1 MKSINN
7 YMTKILEETLLTNDF
22 TFGFEL
28 EAIVSGYS
36 SVLDSVRDYFDSDD
50 YDMDDADSDSTEVLK
65 DYFDSFL
72 YGQFNSHRTNKNISG
87 DSRVHDDSSVQH
99 NDADTDGFTFEYS
112 SPVLKANPEN
122 FARVIHLLKQ
132 MKKDGIYTNNT
143 CGFHHHIK
151 FNGMTP
157 QDLVWIYCN
166 LATDA
171 GIYEQ
176 ITKFKDYDFYDDHF
190 ASFRDI
196 DELGVALINRDFEKA
211 LEYITNEKY
220 RAFRIH
226 PQGTLEWRGPR
237 DFLNGDNFDDIVDF
251 YKLFN
256 ILIRRIK
263 LYMDS
268 KTLIDTTISK
278 KELFDEFK
286 KLYDDPQWSE
296 IVNDSE
302 EDSKSVKK
310 FLYKFSINQYLI
322 FKIMK
327 NPEFSKFFAKIF
339 SYYNYR
345 TQILNDIK
353 KSVDYR
359 FYKPD
364 ELHRIMQYIKE
375 LYKNMSG
382 MDTFHMFHE
391 LSTYR
396 LSKYA
401 FSEKELKEMLESIN
415 KPSQYINTLMS
426 LCEEKIYIDDKN
438 VIYNKLKSM
447 IKGHP
452 EYTSAFVYSLEN
464 WSNSI
469 KLILDDSQLADLILT
484 CIKECDKQFTV
495 YALNSLRNLFG
506 NVIKEYLPDEWNNF
520 LHDLY
525 KNKVINENS
534 YEIFKV

>member
-1 MKSINN
+1 MSIFINN
-7 YMTKILEETLLTNDF
+7 YMTKILEETLLTNEF

-28 EAIVSGYS
+28 EAIVHEDNNIASE
-36 SVLDSVRDYFDSDD
+36 DSWVNGNDD
-50 YDMDDADSDSTEVLK
+50 TEDDIK
-65 DYFDSFL
+65 DYLDSFL
-72 YGQFNSHRTNKNISG
+72 YGEFNSHHTNKNISG

-99 NDADTDGFTFEYS
+99 NDVDVNGFTFEYS
-112 SPVLKANPEN
+112 SPILKANPEN

-171 GIYEQ
+171 GIYDQ

-196 DELGVALINRDFEKA
+196 DNLGSALINRDFEKA
-211 LEYITNEKY
+211 LEYINNEKY

-237 DFLNGDNFDDIVDF
+237 DFLNGDNLNDIVDF

-263 LYMDS
+263 LYVDS
-268 KTLIDTTISK
+268 KTLIDTTITK
-278 KELFDEFK
+278 KELFDEFA
-286 KLYDDPQWSE
+286 KLTDDPQWTD
-296 IVNDSE
+296 IVNDSNKE
-302 EDSKSVKK
+302 SKSVEK
-310 FLYKFSINQYLI
+310 FLYKFSIRQYLI

-339 SYYNYR
+339 SYYIYR
-345 TQILNDIK
+345 TKILGYLKDF
-353 KSVDYR
+353 VDYK

-364 ELHRIMQYIKE
+364 DLHKIMQYIKG
-375 LYKNMSG
+375 LYKNIS

-391 LSTYR
+391 LSLYR
-396 LSKYA
+396 LSKYV
-401 FSEKELKEMLESIN
+401 FSERELQEMLDGIN
-415 KPSQYINTLMS
+415 KPSEYINTLMS
-426 LCEEKIYIDDKN
+426 LLTEKLYVADKET
-438 VIYNKLKSM
+438 VYNKLNSMLKS
-447 IKGHP
+447 HP
-452 EYTSAFVYSLEN
+452 EYASAFIYSLEN
-464 WSNSI
+464 WNTNI
-469 KLILDDSQLADLILT
+469 KLILDDSQLAKLIMV
-484 CIKECDKQFTV
+484 CIKVCSRDFTV
-495 YALNSLRNLFG
+495 YALNALRNLFG

-520 LHDLY
+520 LYNLC
-525 KNKVINENS
+525 KNKVIHENS
-534 YEIFKV
+534 YKIFKV